1 MRSLTFPKRNRKLP
15 PYFFPVQRVVTAER
29 NHPPIQ
35 SCIMDTTT
43 RYPVEIDVIEILK
56 VHDAQ
61 KECFAVELLYD
72 IFRKMRWNLVVLLVD
87 GRSLG

>member
-1 MRSLTFPKRNRKLP
+1 
-15 PYFFPVQRVVTAER
+15 
-29 NHPPIQ
+29 
-35 SCIMDTTT
+35 MDTTT

-72 IFRKMRWNLVVLLVD
+72 IFRKMRWNLVVLLVG